1 MIYNINILYMFVRMN
16 SENVE
21 EMNRILDTQDVLL
34 RYYSPTCGHCIAME
48 ESWNGLNQHPSLSGT
63 DIYVVDA
70 NIDTSTLVRHKSGQ
84 DVQGKGVPTIYYI
97 SGDYMTQYD
106 GDRSTEDMVQFIL
119 NQSKRK
125 SKGKSKGKSK
135 RKSKRKSKVK
145 SKRKSKVKSRQRGG
159 GWRPRLIGFPLST

>member
-1 MIYNINILYMFVRMN
+1 MN
-16 SENVE
+16 SEDVE
-21 EMNRILDTQDVLL
+21 EMNSILDTQDVLL
-34 RYYSPTCGHCIAME
+34 RYYSPTCHHCIAME

-63 DIYVVDA
+63 DIYIVDA

-106 GDRSTEDMVQFIL
+106 GDRSTEDMVQFVL
-119 NQSKRK
+119 NQSMSKGKSKRKSKRKSKGKSKRK

-135 RKSKRKSKVK
+135 RKS
-145 SKRKSKVKSRQRGG
+145 RQRGG
-159 GWRPRLIGFPLST
+159 GCGCSSGSNPVGFSLST